1 MVLGQPGAACGAR
14 CHGRL
19 WTHGRQ
25 QCCEHRPSTGPCRA
39 MVRTPGTQPAR
50 APASALAPTPRH
62 GLPQAWGACQVCSQ
76 RRGGAAPAPSSHGPA
91 SPGTRAPLS
100 TGARRRRAM
109 HRPGAR
115 TPRSARPGRRPP
127 CAPARRGGCMRQI
140 VASLS
145 PLAARAARSGG
156 CMDRRGI
163 GTPYPY
169 PAMRAAELS
178 ALHCGRSPGGRA
190 SGGRMTCS
198 LVSAAPACTLQYRD
212 RAMQHAAGPTRSGR
226 PVGERGSGGAPAA
239 PPGTGACSRTAAP
252 GPAGTR
258 PAGTARA
265 HGPGRS
271 AARRP
276 PASRAAAAPAPSPYR
291 SAAQGR
297 ALSAAIARRGP
308 APRGQTA

>member
-1 MVLGQPGAACGAR
+1 
-14 CHGRL
+14 
-19 WTHGRQ
+19 
-25 QCCEHRPSTGPCRA
+25 
-39 MVRTPGTQPAR
+39 
-50 APASALAPTPRH
+50 
-62 GLPQAWGACQVCSQ
+62 
-76 RRGGAAPAPSSHGPA
+76 
-91 SPGTRAPLS
+91 
-100 TGARRRRAM
+100 
-109 HRPGAR
+109 
-115 TPRSARPGRRPP
+115 
-127 CAPARRGGCMRQI
+127 
-140 VASLS
+140 
-145 PLAARAARSGG
+145 
-156 CMDRRGI
+156 MDRRGI

-297 ALSAAIARRGP
+297 ALSAAIARRWSGP
-308 APRGQTA
+308 KRPDCAAAPLLVARGDSGCRLRPDGGRFPVLFACIGLPVARVTCLFARHINRCGSSACHSRSQRA